1 MSSCGFVTL
10 LRSVPS
16 SALTHPLGVCWRA
29 LACAGVESLACDFV
43 CLMVM
48 WRAAAGGHRAG
59 KQIKCVLS
67 PQTLSISLLAPF
79 PLSLVF
85 SLHLISSCPRCRF
98 LLSFVFCLPIVC
110 VFFFFSPSLSWAS
123 SSLSIFGCKFSLDSF
138 FFSFCSCQ
146 SSVLFSAVFQL
157 CSVPVCLS
165 PLSHNIS
172 R

>member
-85 SLHLISSCPRCRF
+85 SLHLISSRPRCRF

-110 VFFFFSPSLSWAS
+110 VFFFFPFP
-123 SSLSIFGCKFSLDSF
+123 IMGFI
-138 FFSFCSCQ
+138 FSFY
-146 SSVLFSAVFQL
+146 LRL
-157 CSVPVCLS
+157 
-165 PLSHNIS
+165 
-172 R
+172 